1 MKVIRAN
8 FTDSVEL
15 FFPAGDVFKNT
26 IDSFVKI
33 ASTYYIDSLN
43 KKEIIFYSWITDHS
57 VDKNEDWVRIWYK
70 EIDSYKNGRIDSIE
84 LQDDN
89 LMKDGKIE
97 KVYSHMRKLGP

>member
-1 MKVIRAN
+1 MGSAGSLHSCYSEKNIFLLFHRVD
-8 FTDSVEL
+8 TDFL
-15 FFPAGDVFKNT
+15 LRR
-26 IDSFVKI
+26 
-33 ASTYYIDSLN
+33 YIDSLN

-57 VDKNEDWVRIWYK
+57 VDKNENWVRIWYK